1 MIYKNIISNIL
12 ILTKLKGG
20 KKMMNKILGIIG
32 IILGIILIVCPLA
45 GFLAYSLIAAISLI
59 FLGIFVLAAGCA
71 GHSKIANII
80 LGLIILILGLVIL
93 FYPPAAAMLAS
104 LLVYIIGLLIIIV
117 SIVNIFTGEG
127 DMKFVSI
134 VGIIMGILYILIG
147 MLLSSAAGPFILGI
161 LIGIIL
167 IVSGAKALTT
177 TA

>member
-1 MIYKNIISNIL
+1 MM
-12 ILTKLKGG
+12 G
-20 KKMMNKILGIIG
+20 KVLGILG
-32 IILGIILIVCPLA
+32 IILGIVLIVCPLT
-45 GFLAYSLIAAISLI
+45 GYLAYSLITAISLI

-93 FYPPAAAMLAS
+93 FYPPAAAMLAAFI
-104 LLVYIIGLLIIIV
+104 VYIIGLLIIIV
-117 SIVNIFTGEG
+117 SIVNIFAGEG
-127 DMKFVSI
+127 DMKFISI

-147 MLLSSAAGPFILGI
+147 MLLSSALGPFILGV
-161 LIGIIL
+161 LIGILL